1 MLKCFAICATLLIL
15 GFGSVRAQQQDV
27 VVRKTEVP
35 GTNLEMVVVMSKAQ
49 ADITSGLA
57 DQEHPRV
64 ASPTGDWLAFATDC
78 EIERLFGRSRSLI
91 QGLRVERKEQ
101 NLRLRSTSISF
112 PGMPGP
118 SRIKTS
124 NVIARRPY
132 FDKP

>member
-57 DQEHPRV
+57 DQEHPLV

-78 EIERLFGRSRSLI
+78 EIEWLFGRSRSLI
-91 QGLRVERKEQ
+91 QGLRVERKEGEPSSAVHIYIVSRDAGPLSDKNFQ
-101 NLRLRSTSISF
+101 CDRSPAIF
-112 PGMPGP
+112 
-118 SRIKTS
+118 
-124 NVIARRPY
+124 
-132 FDKP
+132 